1 MDTILVIDDD
11 LALLDLVAGLLANPE
26 RLLLKSSSAKEG
38 LEIIKNE
45 NVDIILTDINMPEMN
60 GIEFIKK
67 TQEMH
72 ITAPIITITAYTSTE
87 TAIQALRAGAYDYL
101 SKPFV
106 HEELLKTIENTL
118 QARHLFQEVTYL
130 RGKLDKQ
137 YQMENIIGQ
146 CPQMQ
151 HIFDII
157 HRIGNSDCN
166 VLITGPSGTGKEL
179 IAQAIHNQSSRRQ
192 KPFIPINCSSI
203 PETLLESELFGHT
216 KGAFTDATS
225 DKPGL
230 IETAQFGTLFLDEIG
245 DMPLLLQAKLLRVL
259 QDHKIQR
266 IGSTTMVTLDIRIVA
281 ATNQILREKI
291 QNNTFRKDLYYRL
304 NVVELNLPPLKER
317 GNDID
322 LLACHFLKHYSE
334 LLKKNIH
341 GFSKNARQAIANF
354 PWPGNVRE
362 LENAVEHAVT
372 LCQSEEIDLSDLP
385 DSLQHYMELSE
396 FSAGTLDERVCQ
408 VEHQWIKKALDK
420 TNYDFNAAAN
430 QLGISPVTLYRK
442 VKKYQL
448 SPPKRKIVDIPGSQH
463 KKATTRSQPYL
474 FDTEESST
482 SYQK

>member
-11 LALLDLVAGLLANPE
+11 LALLDLIAELLAGPQ
-26 RLLLKSSSAKEG
+26 RLILKSCSAREG
-38 LEIIKNE
+38 LEVVKRE
-45 NVDIILTDINMPEMN
+45 PVDLILTDINMPEMN

-67 TQEMH
+67 TQAMH

-118 QARHLFQEVTYL
+118 HARHLFQEVAFL
-130 RGKLDKQ
+130 RGKLEKQ

-151 HIFDII
+151 HIFDMI
-157 HRIGNSDCN
+157 HRIGDSDCN

-179 IAQAIHNQSSRRQ
+179 IAQAVHNQSNRSGH
-192 KPFIPINCSSI
+192 PFVPINCSSI
-203 PETLLESELFGHT
+203 PEALLESELFGHT
-216 KGAFTDATS
+216 RGAFTDATS

-230 IETAQFGTLFLDEIG
+230 IETAQSGTLFLDEIG
-245 DMPLLLQAKLLRVL
+245 DMPLPLQAKLLRVL
-259 QDHKIQR
+259 QDHIIQR
-266 IGSTTMVTLDIRIVA
+266 VGSTTRVTLDIRIVA
-281 ATNQILREKI
+281 ATNQILCDKI
-291 QNNTFRKDLYYRL
+291 QDKTFRKDLYYRL
-304 NVVELNLPPLKER
+304 NVVELKLPPLKER
-317 GNDID
+317 GNDVD
-322 LLACHFLKHYSE
+322 LLACYFLRHYSE

-341 GFSKNARQAIANF
+341 GFSRSARKAIENF

-362 LENAVEHAVT
+362 LENAIEHAVT
-372 LCQSEEIDLSDLP
+372 LCQSDEIDLIDLP
-385 DSLQHYMELSE
+385 DSLQHGTEASE
-396 FSAGTLDERVCQ
+396 FSTGTLDERVCQ
-408 VEHQWIKKALDK
+408 LEHQWIKVALEK

-448 SPPKRKIVDIPGSQH
+448 SPSKRKIIDIFGNPH
-463 KKATTRSQPYL
+463 KKTTIRSQPYL
-474 FDTEESST
+474 FDAGKGED